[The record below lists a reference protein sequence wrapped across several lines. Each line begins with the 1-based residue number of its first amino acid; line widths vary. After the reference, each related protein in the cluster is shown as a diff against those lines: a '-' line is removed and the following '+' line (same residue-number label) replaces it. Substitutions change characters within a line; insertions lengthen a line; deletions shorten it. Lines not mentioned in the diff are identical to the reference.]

1 MFGGCG
7 CAAARGLLL
16 GRLPL
21 VMPDMPALPAI
32 ASGTYGAELDDNAI
46 GWGNLFTG
54 VPAVLQDERIEC
66 LAASADTRILRI
78 VSIGHVTPPGTWYD
92 QPDTEWV
99 VLLQGQATLRFEKE
113 GLRALQ
119 AGDFLTIPAGSRHRV
134 EWTSSDPAA
143 IWLAV
148 HYPKA

>member
-1 MFGGCG
+1 MFGSCS
-7 CAAARGLLL
+7 CAARRGPLL

-21 VMPDMPALPAI
+21 VTPDMSAPSAI
-32 ASGTYGAELDDNAI
+32 FPGTHGTEPDDNAI
-46 GWGNLFTG
+46 GWGNLFSG

-99 VLLQGQATLRFEKE
+99 VLLQGQATLRFERE

-119 AGDFLTIPAGSRHRV
+119 PGDFLTIPAGCRHRV
-134 EWTSSDPAA
+134 EWTSSHPAA

-148 HYPKA
+148 HYPTG